1 MKNFLLF
8 IVTFGLLFLG
18 ISSVKVYGLPSDNYL
33 KSEKQAVGQM
43 STLEKTAPVSASKIT
58 PYTMVS
64 EWNPGP
70 GSGSEGEGTPGDTGN
85 QTAPVGDVT
94 PAVVISLLLIYFVYR
109 GVNISRRKNNL

>member
-1 MKNFLLF
+1 MKNFLIF
-8 IVTFGLLFLG
+8 IVTLGFLFWG
-18 ISSVKVYGLPSDNYL
+18 ISFVKVYGLPSDNYL

-43 STLEKTAPVSASKIT
+43 STLKKSAPVSASKT
-58 PYTMVS
+58 SLYSMD
-64 EWNPGP
+64 WNTSPG
-70 GSGSEGEGTPGDTGN
+70 GGAEGEGTPGDTGN